1 MLARSTQPRSSDRRW
16 WWTAG
21 TQPSK
26 KRRSHHTISNGDISE
41 SHLYAEL
48 GEIVAGKKQ
57 GRIDRKE
64 ITLFKSQGLA
74 IQDVSTALLVFK
86 LATAKGIGKTSNCNA
101 PAPQNKRDAPFRQK
115 GTRQP

>member
-1 MLARSTQPRSSDRRW
+1 MHINAVGSHSVDAREIDTTTIVRSKVVVDSRD
-16 WWTAG
+16 AALKEAADLII
-21 TQPSK
+21 P
-26 KRRSHHTISNGDISE
+26 ISNGDISE

-86 LATAKGIGKTSNCNA
+86 LATAKGIGKDV
-101 PAPQNKRDAPFRQK
+101 KL
-115 GTRQP
+115 